1 MKKLR
6 LFTQPILLFF
16 LFSFTTTRAQDNTDW
31 PKVITANDGS
41 IIKIYQPQPE
51 SLSGD
56 ILKFRAAV
64 SVQNSANQDPIFGT
78 FWSVATISTDRDTRL
93 VHLLSARVPNLKL
106 SSDSDVN
113 HISYLKTTLEAQLP
127 QAGIA
132 LPMDQL
138 LTELD
143 NNVEQHKLAQNF
155 DNNPPQIIYAD
166 RPSILV
172 LIDGEPKMK
181 KNPNWGLDAVV
192 NTPFTIVRN
201 TDGLFYLYGSKHWY
215 SAPAATGPY
224 TPANNPPANLA
235 KIASAVDAA
244 NDAQAGYSSNADKSD
259 DNAYTGFSDIIVS
272 TKPAELIQTNGQPNM
287 VPIDNTSLLYAA
299 NSNNDIFLDTNTQQY
314 YILISGRWYTANNLH
329 GNWQYVAANNIP
341 ADFAKIPEGSP
352 KDNVLASVPGTYA
365 AKEAIMDAQI
375 PQTAKVDRKKAAA
388 DVTYDGEPQFKPIEG
403 TNMQYA
409 VNTASSV
416 VRYGNQYY
424 TVESGV
430 WFVAPSPNGPWS
442 VATERPSEIDII
454 PPSYPV
460 YNLKYVYIYDV
471 TPDWVYMGYTPGY
484 LNTFVYGPT
493 VVYGTGYYYRP
504 WWGNYYYPRPYT
516 WGFNMMYNP
525 WYGWSMGFNYSFGW
539 FNVGF
544 GTSIWNGWAG
554 GWWGPRIYHPPYCW
568 RPGNYGFYG
577 RNIREFNN
585 RTVIVNNNRFVTNN
599 IYNYRHDV
607 ITNNRMVYNNR
618 NINIRNNRYNYNN
631 RNDQFNNGNVRNNN
645 LGDNRN
651 IRGEHVQPN
660 TPTNIARGNTILSD
674 HQGNVYRNQQGRW
687 EQRTPQRQW
696 APVNNNH
703 QEVIRNLDRQ
713 QAMQQRGEAR
723 FRNFQINRPAPA
735 QRSAPAPS
743 RGGGGGYNNNRG
755 GRGGH

>member
-6 LFTQPILLFF
+6 LFFSPLLFVAF
-16 LFSFTTTRAQDNTDW
+16 LILHSAVMAQDNTEW

-41 IIKIYQPQPE
+41 IIKVYQPEPE

-56 ILKFRAAV
+56 ILKFRAVV
-64 SVQNSANQDPIFGT
+64 SVQNSDSQDPLFGT

-93 VHLLSARVPNLKL
+93 VHFVYTRVPNLKL

-113 HISYLKTTLEAQLP
+113 RIAYLKTTLETQLP
-127 QAGIA
+127 QAGIT

-138 LTELD
+138 LTQLD
-143 NNVEQHKLAQNF
+143 NNIEKHKLAQNF
-155 DNNPPQIIYAD
+155 DNNPPHIIYAN

-172 LIDGEPKMK
+172 LVDGEPKMK

-192 NTPFTIVRN
+192 NTPYTIVRN
-201 TDGLFYLYGSKHWY
+201 TDGQFYLYGAKHWY
-215 SAPAATGPY
+215 RAPSATGPFS
-224 TPANNPPANLA
+224 PANNPPANLS
-235 KIASAVDAA
+235 KIASDVDAA
-244 NDAQAGYSSNADKSD
+244 NDAQAGYSSKAEKSD
-259 DNAYTGFSDIIVS
+259 DNVYTGYSDIIVS
-272 TKPAELIQTNGQPNM
+272 TQPAELIQTNGQANM
-287 VPIDNTSLLYAA
+287 VPIDNTALLYAA
-299 NSNNDIFLDTNTQQY
+299 NSSNDIFLDTNTQQY
-314 YILISGRWYTANNLH
+314 YILISGRWYTSNNLN
-329 GNWQYVAANNIP
+329 GNWQNIEANNIP
-341 ADFAKIPEGSP
+341 NDFTKIPEGSP

-365 AKEAIMDAQI
+365 AKEAIIDAQI
-375 PQTAKVDRKKAAA
+375 PQTAKVDRNKAAA
-388 DVTYDGEPQFKPIEG
+388 EVTYDGDPQFKPIEG
-403 TNMQYA
+403 THMQYA

-442 VATERPSEIDII
+442 VATERPAEIDII

-504 WWGNYYYPRPYT
+504 WWGNYYYPKPYT

-525 WYGWSMGFNYSFGW
+525 WYGWGMGFNYSFGW
-539 FNVGF
+539 FNIGF
-544 GTSIWNGWAG
+544 GTSIWNEWAG

-568 RPGNYGFYG
+568 SPRNYGFYG
-577 RNIREFNN
+577 RNVGGGGFARRPI
-585 RTVIVNNNRFVTNN
+585 IVNNNRFVTNN

-607 ITNNRMVYNNR
+607 ITNNRMIYNNSNVNVR
-618 NINIRNNRYNYNN
+618 NDRYNYDRANIRNNNYG
-631 RNDQFNNGNVRNNN
+631 ND
-645 LGDNRN
+645 RN
-651 IRGEHVQPN
+651 IRGVHVQPN
-660 TPTNIARGNTILSD
+660 MPNNVAGENNILSD
-674 HQGNVYRNQQGRW
+674 RQGNVYRNQLGRW

-703 QEVIRNLDRQ
+703 QEIIWNLDRQ
-713 QAMQQRGEAR
+713 QAMQQRGQTR
-723 FRNFQINRPAPA
+723 FQNFQMNRPALV
-735 QRSAPAPS
+735 QRSSPAPY
-743 RGGGGGYNNNRG
+743 RGGGGNNNRG
-755 GRGGH
+755 DRGEH

>member
-6 LFTQPILLFF
+6 LPIQSLFLLAF
-16 LFSFTTTRAQDNTDW
+16 LSFYSVTMAQDNTDW

-41 IIKIYQPQPE
+41 IIRIYQPQPE

-56 ILKFRAAV
+56 ILKFRAAL
-64 SVQNSANQDPIFGT
+64 SVQNSNNEEPVFGT
-78 FWSVATISTDRDTRL
+78 FWSVATISTDRDNRL
-93 VHLLSARVPNLKL
+93 VHLLSAQVPNLKL
-106 SSDSDVN
+106 SSDSDLN
-113 HISYLKTTLEAQLP
+113 HIAYLKTTLETQLP
-127 QAGIA
+127 KAGIV

-138 LTELD
+138 LTQLD
-143 NNVEQHKLAQNF
+143 NNLEQHKLAQNF
-155 DNNPPQIIYAD
+155 DNNPPHIIYAN
-166 RPSILV
+166 RPSIMV

-192 NTPFTIVRN
+192 NTPYTMVQN
-201 TDGLFYLYGSKHWY
+201 TDGQFYLYGAKHWY
-215 SAPAATGPY
+215 SAPGATGPY
-224 TPANNPPANLA
+224 MPANNPPANLS
-235 KIASAVDAA
+235 KIAGAVDAA
-244 NDAQAGYSSNADKSD
+244 NDAQAGYSSNLDKSG
-259 DNAYTGFSDIIVS
+259 DNVYTGFSNIIVS
-272 TKPAELIQTNGQPNM
+272 TKPAELIQTSGEPNM
-287 VPIDNTSLLYAA
+287 LPIDNTSLLYAA

-314 YILISGRWYTANNLH
+314 YILISGRWYTSNNLN
-329 GNWQYVAANNIP
+329 GNWQYIAANDIP

-375 PQTAKVDRKKAAA
+375 PQTAKVDRNKAAA
-388 DVTYDGEPQFKPIEG
+388 DVTYDGEPRFKPIEG
-403 TNMQYA
+403 TNLQYA

-430 WFVAPSPNGPWS
+430 WFVAPAPNGPWS

-504 WWGNYYYPRPYT
+504 WWGNYYYPRSYT
-516 WGFNMMYNP
+516 WGFSMMYNP
-525 WYGWSMGFNYSFGW
+525 WYGWGMGFSYGFGW
-539 FNVGF
+539 FNTGF

-554 GWWGPRIYHPPYCW
+554 GWWGPGIYHPPYCW
-568 RPGNYGFYG
+568 SPRNYGFYG
-577 RNIREFNN
+577 RNAGGFERRPI
-585 RTVIVNNNRFVTNN
+585 VINNNRFVTNN
-599 IYNYRHDV
+599 IYTYRHDV
-607 ITNNRMVYNNR
+607 ITSNRYVSNNR
-618 NINIRNNRYNYNN
+618 NVNIRNDRYNYNYNGGNIRNNNFG
-631 RNDQFNNGNVRNNN
+631 ND
-645 LGDNRN
+645 RN

-660 TPTNIARGNTILSD
+660 MPNNVAGENTILSD
-674 HQGNVYRNQQGRW
+674 RQGNVYRNQQGRW
-687 EQRTPQRQW
+687 EQRTLQRQW
-696 APVNNNH
+696 TPINNNH

-713 QAMQQRGEAR
+713 QAMQQRGQAR
-723 FRNFQINRPAPA
+723 FQNFQMNRPAPA

-743 RGGGGGYNNNRG
+743 GGGGGGNNNNRG